1 MDALIF
7 IIMFF
12 ISIMI
17 GMFAIVGGFGGGV
30 FLFPILIFFG
40 YPVEVAAANSLI
52 SLFFPSILATMHNI
66 KRKEVNFKLGLQL
79 EIPTAIGAIIGATL
93 TVVLPSIVIHILFAA
108 IASIMALLLYKNSIS
123 KKSYESLG
131 KKSIVNRIVG
141 LGPKVTVKN
150 GLKEPELSIGIIS
163 IILAGTLSGLI
174 AGMFGIGAGW
184 IKTPLMIV
192 GFGVSSN
199 IASATATF
207 MIIMTSAVGGFAHII
222 HGNFDLIFIPMT
234 SGLLIGAEI
243 GCRIREHIKKQV
255 ITVVV
260 ICSLIVI
267 SLMMIITGFIP
278 F

>member
-1 MDALIF
+1 
-7 IIMFF
+7 MFF
-12 ISIMI
+12 ISLLI
-17 GMFAIVGGFGGGV
+17 GVFAIVGGFGGGV

-52 SLFFPSILATMHNI
+52 SLFFPSILATIHNV

-93 TVVLPSIVIHILFAA
+93 TVVIPSIVIHILFAT
-108 IASIMALLLYKNSIS
+108 IAFIMALLLYKNSTS
-123 KKSYESLG
+123 KNSLDNQG
-131 KKSIVNRIVG
+131 RKSILHQIVE
-141 LGPKVTVKN
+141 LGPKVTVHN
-150 GLKEPELSIGIIS
+150 GSKEPDLKIGIIS
-163 IILAGTLSGLI
+163 IILAGTGSGLI

-207 MIIMTSAVGGFAHII
+207 MIIMTSAVGGLAHMI

-234 SGLLIGAEI
+234 SGLLLGAEI

-260 ICSLIVI
+260 ICSLII
-267 SLMMIITGFIP
+267 IGIMMIITGLFP
-278 F
+278 V